1 MQNNSGPQAN
11 ARQTCTETRKE
22 EDHDHCRVIE
32 QQRNDQSDGCAALA
46 VMARQPASDSQGEQG
61 APATCCS
68 PPPDHN
74 PSTVIYD
81 AVQCLDYQ
89 QLAELTDLYLPR
101 PAPAAIA
108 AAYAPRSASVTSCRL
123 LRNAKVQ
130 AEVLVWKALT
140 DVVAAAKPDTLLHWY
155 RAGYLRLPQYFCL
168 QKVLALAIS
177 TVHTPRNIPPKPKG
191 ISSPSTKI
199 AQHEDRP
206 EQFNLAT
213 ESCVRD
219 SCIFMEAAWMLNPK
233 LDPDYCPRGPEQLNL
248 LERENAELR

>member
-89 QLAELTDLYLPR
+89 QLAELTDLYLHPAWEIWDGGIIPVGSISR
-101 PAPAAIA
+101 PQ
-108 AAYAPRSASVTSCRL
+108 L
-123 LRNAKVQ
+123 
-130 AEVLVWKALT
+130 
-140 DVVAAAKPDTLLHWY
+140 
-155 RAGYLRLPQYFCL
+155 
-168 QKVLALAIS
+168 
-177 TVHTPRNIPPKPKG
+177 
-191 ISSPSTKI
+191 KI
-199 AQHEDRP
+199 
-206 EQFNLAT
+206 
-213 ESCVRD
+213 
-219 SCIFMEAAWMLNPK
+219 
-233 LDPDYCPRGPEQLNL
+233 G
-248 LERENAELR
+248 